1 MYTAEEIKN
10 MSEEELKA
18 ARKTLAKTFAK
29 KFIIGVAIGVASHV
43 ATSLLIGA
51 IEKKLEDTEETKEI
65 ED

>member
-18 ARKTLAKTFAK
+18 ARKELAKTFAK
-29 KFIIGVAIGVASHV
+29 KFAIGVVVSVATHF
-43 ATSLLIGA
+43 ATSLILGA
-51 IEKKLEDTEETKEI
+51 IEKKLEDTDETKEI